1 MRGGEKSQPSM
12 ALKIRVKK
20 SHRREIIMSWTTTEE
35 YLDGHEALAD
45 RVECVYCGHEVPNH
59 MDWHYEGMCYG
70 CRDQGNLH
78 DWEEE

>member
-1 MRGGEKSQPSM
+1 
-12 ALKIRVKK
+12 
-20 SHRREIIMSWTTTEE
+20 MSWTTTEE

>member
-1 MRGGEKSQPSM
+1 
-12 ALKIRVKK
+12 
-20 SHRREIIMSWTTTEE
+20 MSWTTIGRED

-70 CRDQGNLH
+70 CRDQGTLH
-78 DWEEE
+78 DWEEELDD